1 MEKII
6 NVGKPFDDVRSV
18 RGTNYVK
25 GDHNTGS
32 KLYPIKTTKG
42 VFNLSR
48 DEVISQLLS
57 VGIDVAVNLT
67 FAAFTKVIGT
77 CIDTSKIS
85 DK

>member
-6 NVGKPFDDVRSV
+6 NVGEPFDYARSAS
-18 RGTNYVK
+18 GTNYVK
-25 GDHNTGS
+25 GDYTTGT

-42 VFNLSR
+42 EFNLSR

-57 VGIDVAVNLT
+57 VGIEIAANLT
-67 FAAFTKVIGT
+67 FAAFTKVIGS

>member
-6 NVGKPFDDVRSV
+6 NVGEPFDYARSAG
-18 RGTNYVK
+18 GTNYVK
-25 GDHNTGS
+25 GDYNIGT

-42 VFNLSR
+42 EFNLSR

-57 VGIDVAVNLT
+57 VGIDVAARLT